1 MKYAFAYLG
10 LMPRRLLVVDIA
22 ITNVNEEAP

>member
-1 MKYAFAYLG
+1 MKYAFANPG